1 MLGDAD
7 VISTCFFW
15 MVFRDAFHRVSR
27 FRLTGLKKCH
37 IHLSLEVIVQLCPAH
52 LVSAQPCWLHIGITL
67 GFLLCVRVGPF
78 RLLSAHHSSSQ
89 MIHHASS
96 YLSITLLIFWV
107 FSRFGW
113 EKSLL
118 GTLEYQMVNS
128 PWFLKECWKTL
139 VLSWW
144 FSLDGTEELNLA
156 LQGLLQNLGSRHP
169 WTLQAFWKNPEVKS
183 IDVQG

>member
-1 MLGDAD
+1 MFLLDGVSWCFSSCLTVQVDWIKKMSYPLELGSDCP
-7 VISTCFFW
+7 VMSRSSS
-15 MVFRDAFHRVSR
+15 FRPTLLITHWD
-27 FRLTGLKKCH
+27 
-37 IHLSLEVIVQLCPAH
+37 
-52 LVSAQPCWLHIGITL
+52 HIGISLVCKSWTL
-67 GFLLCVRVGPF
+67 PAAVGTSF
-78 RLLSAHHSSSQ
+78 IIANDSSCFIISQHH
-89 MIHHASS
+89 
-96 YLSITLLIFWV
+96 TLNFWV